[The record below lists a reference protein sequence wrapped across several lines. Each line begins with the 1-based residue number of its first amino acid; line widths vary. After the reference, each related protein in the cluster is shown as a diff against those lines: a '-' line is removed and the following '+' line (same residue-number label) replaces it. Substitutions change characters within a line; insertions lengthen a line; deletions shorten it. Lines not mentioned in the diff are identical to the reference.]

1 MWNYELVKQLDN
13 RDLFNLF
20 WKENN
25 YPKLYCFH
33 RHKITDHGETDTFTC
48 RWRKRKGFKM
58 CPMQCQVVFSWYISS
73 CHYIWNHWWWTHS
86 WKERRWNNNRKWK
99 IFLEISTSGRRHCH
113 HWSQAL
119 WLSRFVFV
127 CLFVNHQ

>member
-58 CPMQCQVVFSWYISS
+58 CPMQCQVVFPGTSQAVIIYETTGDEHI
-73 CHYIWNHWWWTHS
+73 HEK
-86 WKERRWNNNRKWK
+86 KEDEIITENEKN
-99 IFLEISTSGRRHCH
+99 FLEISTSGRIHCH

-119 WLSRFVFV
+119 
-127 CLFVNHQ
+127 